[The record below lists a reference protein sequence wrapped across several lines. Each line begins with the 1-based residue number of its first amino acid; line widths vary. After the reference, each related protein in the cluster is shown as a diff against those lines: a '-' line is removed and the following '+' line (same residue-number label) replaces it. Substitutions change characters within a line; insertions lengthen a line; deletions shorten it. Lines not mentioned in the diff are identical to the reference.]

1 MLSSRYFRGKSS
13 TVSPVLEAQANVL
26 FPLSEFLKSHMNYS
40 ELFICEAFC
49 EGWFSASFVLTLT
62 ASSFF
67 SHLLSI
73 KKITI
78 CLQMPKRELVTVN
91 ILV

>member
-1 MLSSRYFRGKSS
+1 
-13 TVSPVLEAQANVL
+13 
-26 FPLSEFLKSHMNYS
+26 MNYW
-40 ELFICEAFC
+40 ELFIGEAFC

-67 SHLLSI
+67 SDLSNI

-78 CLQMPKRELVTVN
+78 CLQKPKREL
-91 ILV
+91 